1 MVFRF
6 LSMLSLQ
13 ALAWEM
19 WRTGARKK
27 HYYLHQMQ
35 CTLLSSEILRWGAHF
50 ITFHHISMVKNRRSW
65 TNHQAS
71 KVHGFS
77 RSVATFLPVR
87 ATGAGWPISKA
98 QLSRSRLI
106 KFMSVYV
113 YLCVFCLSNL
123 LNLKVTYTITRR
135 NKSLGLEVRL
145 FITLFCVSVAFSLII
160 NHPSAIRYYRCSA
173 AHHAFCNSCHLP
185 VWSLSPSCPFI
196 VELAEPE
203 ASLQAL
209 ICPWVAGEDSATM
222 HAKHMEFFQLA
233 IFRRATSR
241 WWDGCWLQPQS
252 WFPDMVVR
260 WFFKKRDPPGD
271 PPSPAAPVGLARWS
285 RYC

>member
-1 MVFRF
+1 
-6 LSMLSLQ
+6 
-13 ALAWEM
+13 
-19 WRTGARKK
+19 
-27 HYYLHQMQ
+27 
-35 CTLLSSEILRWGAHF
+35 
-50 ITFHHISMVKNRRSW
+50 
-65 TNHQAS
+65 
-71 KVHGFS
+71 
-77 RSVATFLPVR
+77 
-87 ATGAGWPISKA
+87 
-98 QLSRSRLI
+98 
-106 KFMSVYV
+106 MSVYV

-123 LNLKVTYTITRR
+123 LNLKVTCTITRR

-173 AHHAFCNSCHLP
+173 AHHAFCDSCHLP

-260 WFFKKRDPPGD
+260 WFLKKRDPPGD
-271 PPSPAAPVGLARWS
+271 PPKSCCTGRFSEVVSLLLACHSHLAPRFFLFASFGLYFLYFGQLFCESGA
-285 RYC
+285 